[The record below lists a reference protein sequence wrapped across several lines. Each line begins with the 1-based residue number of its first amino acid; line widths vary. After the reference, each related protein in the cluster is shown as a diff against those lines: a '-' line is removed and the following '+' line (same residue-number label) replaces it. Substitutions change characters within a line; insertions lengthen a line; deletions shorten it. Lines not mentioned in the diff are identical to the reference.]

1 MFYKIV
7 ELANAKTAGHL
18 YVLVHFWHNGGAYRR
33 GEPPVLSNDFLMQLR
48 PTATRVVTDSEGR
61 VRTESGKWIRVGA
74 RVQENPDDPWVREV
88 VDRPLVA
95 EIKANIREY
104 WQRAQA
110 RSDVGDHSLPVFAAV
125 ECDDK
130 DPHGVLKPDVVALR
144 GAEIDE
150 KELAKP

>member
-7 ELANAKTAGHL
+7 ELANAKKTGHL
-18 YVLVHFWHNGGAYRR
+18 YVLVHFWPDKKAHGK
-33 GEPPVLSNDFLMQLR
+33 PPVLVNDFLMQLR
-48 PTATRVVTDSEGR
+48 PTATQVVTDSGGR
-61 VRTESGKWIRVGA
+61 LKTESGEWVRVGP
-74 RVQENPDDPWVREV
+74 RVQENPDDPWEREV

-110 RSDVGDHSLPVFAAV
+110 RGDVGTHTLPAFAAV
-125 ECDDK
+125 ERDDK

-144 GAEIDE
+144 GAEIE
-150 KELAKP
+150 ELGVGYA